1 MENIKTLLQKVQHLI
16 ALDKQRKEEARKRG
30 EKYNIFSVLGL
41 ETSEVRTHSAFLASL
56 LNPDGNHGVG
66 CAFLKAFVSDMNLN
80 ELQLD
85 TNNSQVTVEHVTG
98 DGRIDILISD
108 HNKKAIIIENKI
120 YAGDQ
125 HEQLKRYDDYAKQ
138 QFTNG
143 YRLLYLTLDG
153 HKPSEDSTKG
163 LKDNQYFRLA
173 YNNNLNISDENPSDS
188 NSDSNNVICQDIIHW
203 LEECVKIAYNKPLVR
218 ETIIQYQ
225 SLIKSLTGAD
235 MEKEESD
242 NLIEL
247 LTSKE
252 NVETTLKIIEN
263 SGNIK
268 DGIRKLFVLD
278 IQKEC
283 NQLGLECIYD
293 EGIIFANHNSWI
305 TITDPK
311 HKGLQFK
318 IGVIKHIKQDGF
330 RLCFTSPSSNY
341 EAKEKFWEQGNEP
354 SDEFPLGWI
363 YLWSKTGEPDSGEWW
378 KWDKWDT
385 LRDMANGEMLSFIK
399 GQLTKIIEQ
408 KFFERFA
415 SET

>member
-125 HEQLKRYDDYAKQ
+125 LEQLKRYDDYAKQ

-252 NVETTLKIIEN
+252 NVETTLKIIN
-263 SGNIK
+263 
-268 DGIRKLFVLD
+268 V
-278 IQKEC
+278 
-283 NQLGLECIYD
+283 
-293 EGIIFANHNSWI
+293 H
-305 TITDPK
+305 
-311 HKGLQFK
+311 
-318 IGVIKHIKQDGF
+318 
-330 RLCFTSPSSNY
+330 
-341 EAKEKFWEQGNEP
+341 
-354 SDEFPLGWI
+354 
-363 YLWSKTGEPDSGEWW
+363 
-378 KWDKWDT
+378 
-385 LRDMANGEMLSFIK
+385 
-399 GQLTKIIEQ
+399 
-408 KFFERFA
+408 
-415 SET
+415 

>member
-1 MENIKTLLQKVQHLI
+1 MENIKTILQKVQHLI

-66 CAFLKAFVSDMNLN
+66 SAFLDAFVRDMNLD
-80 ELQLD
+80 ELQFD
-85 TNNSQVTVEHVTG
+85 TNNSQVNVEHVTG

-125 HEQLKRYDDYAKQ
+125 LEQLKRYDDYAKQ

-173 YNNNLNISDENPSDS
+173 YNNNLNLSDEDPS
-188 NSDSNNVICQDIIHW
+188 NSNNEISQDILHW

-225 SLIKSLTGAD
+225 SLIKSLTGMNSENETKQEIIKLFA
-235 MEKEESD
+235 
-242 NLIEL
+242 
-247 LTSKE
+247 TKE
-252 NVETTLKIIEN
+252 NYETAALIADNIRGIKKHLVYSII
-263 SGNIK
+263 K
-268 DGIRKLFVLD
+268 PALAAKLPQNCSLLRFD
-278 IQKEC
+278 
-283 NQLGLECIYD
+283 YD
-293 EGIIFANHNSWI
+293 EGNWSGIKISVDGWEKARIAFEFEKGGNTYLVYGIHWPNGRPKSFVLPSFRKNDHWI
-305 TITDPK
+305 WRDVK
-311 HKGLQFK
+311 KYY
-318 IGVIKHIKQDGF
+318 
-330 RLCFTSPSSNY
+330 N
-341 EAKEKFWEQGNEP
+341 
-354 SDEFPLGWI
+354 
-363 YLWSKTGEPDSGEWW
+363 
-378 KWDKWDT
+378 WDT
-385 LRDMANGEMLSFIK
+385 RTFIDIFNGSVCEMFIDCINELLD
-399 GQLTKIIEQ
+399 LTTGKEE
-408 KFFERFA
+408 FL
-415 SET
+415 